1 MKSEIYDKASEMT
14 LATLDEASSLL
25 RQIAGNRKADESMK
39 AVFRRL
45 GRQLT
50 DWSDNRIR
58 DVWHRDRR
66 IVVRAVEVEQLRT
79 LAARRDRR
87 AADNEIQELRTI
99 VEQLQRRLERI
110 DPSYHSETIAAL
122 GHQRR
127 QMG

>member
-1 MKSEIYDKASEMT
+1 MAEKSEKASEMSS
-14 LATLDEASSLL
+14 ATLDEASSLL

-58 DVWHRDRR
+58 DVWHKDHR
-66 IVVRAVEVEQLRT
+66 IVVRAAEVEQLRA

-87 AADNEIQELRTI
+87 AADNELQELRGRI
-99 VEQLQRRLERI
+99 ARLEQLLEAT
-110 DPSYHSETIAAL
+110 DPAFHRPSIAAL
-122 GHQRR
+122 RSQRR
-127 QMG
+127 EVG